1 MSYIVSPQAEEDI
14 FGVWRYL
21 YERAGIEVANRVES
35 ELYAAFDALA
45 QNPRIGHK
53 RSDLPCCSLRSI
65 HTWSCSG
72 PILRS
77 KSPGCFMAS
86 ATSRVFSEG
95 RRNHR
100 VPSST

>member
-53 RSDLPCCSLRSI
+53 RSDLTSYPVLFFTVYSYMVVFRS
-65 HTWSCSG
+65 HT
-72 PILRS
+72 PLEI
-77 KSPGCFMAS
+77 A
-86 ATSRVFSEG
+86 RVLHGKRNLARIF
-95 RRNHR
+95 RR
-100 VPSST
+100 PP